1 LAKKEFNQMAI
12 KYITDESFKANAK
25 DKVVLARFDFNVPM
39 DKKDS
44 TKIADTTRIDEALQT
59 INAILECS
67 PKKIVLMSHFGR
79 PKGKVDM
86 TYTLEPVAKYLAEKL
101 NLEVLLT
108 ETALDRGIKQML
120 ALQEPK
126 IIMLQ
131 NLRFHPEEEAND
143 REFAQ
148 KLAGYGDVFV
158 FDAFGA
164 AHRKHASTYE
174 VNAFFKNKAYGG
186 LLLKRE
192 IEALD
197 RIVKD
202 PVKPFIAVVGGA
214 KVSDKIK
221 IIETLLV
228 SVDKLLI
235 GGAMAYPFLKAQ
247 GYTVGNSLCSDEDVS
262 LAKRILNT
270 PSKGKIVLPTDHIV
284 SSSLDGAPEEDNQT
298 NIPDGKIGLD
308 IGPSTIVNFADY
320 LRKAKTVL
328 WNGPMGLFENPNFA
342 KGTMSIAKNLA
353 DLKDAFTFVGGGDS
367 VNAVKKS
374 GLSDKMGH
382 ISTGGGASLEYIE
395 EGTLPGIQ
403 ALKFGID

>member
-1 LAKKEFNQMAI
+1 MAL
-12 KYITDESFKANAK
+12 KFITDESFITNAK
-25 DKVVLARFDFNVPM
+25 DKKVLARFDFNVPM
-39 DKKDS
+39 DKKDP
-44 TKIADTTRIDEALQT
+44 TKIADTTRIDEAVET
-59 INAILECS
+59 INAILEAK
-67 PKKIVLMSHFGR
+67 PKKLVLMSHFGR
-79 PKGKVDM
+79 PKGKIDPQ
-86 TYTLEPVAKYLAEKL
+86 YSLEPVAKYLASKL
-101 NLEVLLT
+101 GQDVLLT
-108 ETALDRGIKQML
+108 ETALDRGIKTL
-120 ALQEPK
+120 LNLNESK

-143 REFAQ
+143 RDFART
-148 KLAGYGDVFV
+148 LSTYGDLFV

-197 RIVKD
+197 KVLKD
-202 PVKPFIAVVGGA
+202 PAKPFVAIVGGA

-221 IIETLLV
+221 IMEMLLV

-247 GYTVGNSLCSDEDVS
+247 GHEVGNSLCSEEDVL
-262 LAKRILNT
+262 LARRILGT
-270 PSKGKIVLPTDHIV
+270 PGKGKIVLPSDHLV
-284 SSSLDGAPEEDNQT
+284 SATFGGTPEDVGQVS
-298 NIPDGKIGLD
+298 IPSGKIGLD
-308 IGPSTIVNFADY
+308 IGPSTLQNFSDY
-320 LRKAKTVL
+320 LRGAKTIL

-342 KGTMSIAKNLA
+342 KGTLGIAKVLA
-353 DLKDAFTFVGGGDS
+353 SSNAFTLVGGGDS
-367 VNAVKKS
+367 VNAVKMS
-374 GLSDKMGH
+374 GLSEKMSH

-395 EGTLPGIQ
+395 NGSLPGIQ